1 MQALKGTHD
10 ILPEEV
16 YKWDYMEGVIRDVCS
31 RYGYKEIRTP
41 IIEATELFQRGIGD
55 TTDVV
60 TKEMYTF
67 KDRGDRSVTLR
78 PENTASAV
86 RAYLE
91 HKMYGDQQVHKM
103 FYIGSMFRYD
113 RPQAGR
119 YREFHQF
126 GLEVL
131 GASSPLADAE
141 VIAMACE
148 IFHRLGLKNLDLHL
162 NSIGDRNC
170 RPAYRQKLI
179 EFFEA
184 KKDQLCEDCL
194 ERLYKNPLRILDCKE
209 EGCKK
214 ASEGAPEITDYLC
227 EECHHKFEAVK
238 HYLDALGISY
248 TVDPRL
254 VRGLDYYTN
263 TAFEIQYPPLGA
275 QSAVCGGGRYDG
287 LVEEIGGPSTPGIG
301 FAIGLERLLL
311 ALDMQN
317 LIPVPAENKKV
328 YIAALGEDAIAA
340 GFKIQEEL
348 RSRHVIADMDLQG
361 RSLKGQMKQAG
372 RMNAVYTIIIGSNEL
387 EKGKAVV
394 KTMETGTQQELPFEE
409 VADYIVT
416 EETNSN
422 QL

>member
-16 YKWDYMEGVIRDVCS
+16 YKWDYMEGVIRDVCA

-67 KDRGDRSVTLR
+67 TDRGNRSVTLR

-148 IFHRLGLKNLDLHL
+148 IFHRLGLKDLDLHL
-162 NSIGDRNC
+162 NSIGDKNC

-179 EFFEA
+179 EFFEG
-184 KKDQLCEDCL
+184 KKDQLCDDCR

-209 EGCKK
+209 EGCQK
-214 ASEGAPEITDYLC
+214 ASIGAPEITDYLC
-227 EECHHKFEAVK
+227 DDCHKKFEAVK
-238 HYLDALGISY
+238 HYLDGLGISY

-311 ALDMQN
+311 ALEMQN
-317 LIPVPAENKKV
+317 LIPAPKAQKRV
-328 YIAALGEDAIAA
+328 YIAALGEDAVAE

-348 RSRHVIADMDLQG
+348 RGLGVLTDMDLQG

-372 RMNAVYTIIIGSNEL
+372 KLDSQFTVIIGSNEL
-387 EKGKAVV
+387 EKGAAAV
-394 KTMETGTQQELPFEE
+394 KNMADGTQKDIPFAE
-409 VADYIVT
+409 VAGYISK
-416 EETNSN
+416 EEHHS
-422 QL
+422 

>member
-10 ILPEEV
+10 ILPEEM
-16 YKWDYMEGVIRDVCS
+16 YKWDYMEGVIRDVCA

-67 KDRGDRSVTLR
+67 TDRGGRSVTLR

-148 IFHRLGLKNLDLHL
+148 IFHRLGLKDLDLHL
-162 NSIGDRNC
+162 NSIGDKNC
-170 RPAYRQKLI
+170 RPAYRKKLI

-184 KKDQLCEDCL
+184 KKDQLCDDCK

-209 EGCKK
+209 EGCKR
-214 ASEGAPEITDYLC
+214 ASVGAPEITDYLC
-227 EECHHKFEAVK
+227 DDCRAKFDAVK
-238 HYLDALGISY
+238 KYLDAFGISY

-311 ALDMQN
+311 ALEMQH
-317 LIPVPAENKKV
+317 LIPEPKAKKHV
-328 YIAALGEDAIAA
+328 YIAALGEEAVAE

-348 RSRHVIADMDLQG
+348 RRLGVLADMDLQG
-361 RSLKGQMKQAG
+361 RSLKGQMKQSG
-372 RMNAVYTIIIGSNEL
+372 KLGSQFTVIIGSNEL
-387 EKGKAVV
+387 EKGAAAV
-394 KTMETGTQQELPFEE
+394 KNMADSSQKDIPFGE
-409 VADYIVT
+409 VASYIAK
-416 EETNSN
+416 EEQDSK
-422 QL
+422 

>member
-16 YKWDYMEGVIRDVCS
+16 YKWDYMEGVIRDVCA

-67 KDRGDRSVTLR
+67 TDRGNRSVTLR

-148 IFHRLGLKNLDLHL
+148 IFHKLGLRDLDLHL
-162 NSIGDRNC
+162 NSIGDKNC

-179 EFFEA
+179 EFFEG
-184 KKDQLCEDCL
+184 KKDQLCDDCR

-214 ASEGAPEITDYLC
+214 ASVGAPEITDYLC
-227 EECHHKFEAVK
+227 DDCHAKFEAVK
-238 HYLDALGISY
+238 YYLDGLGISY

-311 ALDMQN
+311 ALEMQN
-317 LIPVPAENKKV
+317 LIPAPKSQKRV
-328 YIAALGEDAIAA
+328 YIAALGEDAVAE

-348 RSRHVIADMDLQG
+348 RGLGVLTDMDLQG

-372 RMNAVYTIIIGSNEL
+372 KLDSQFTVIIGSNEL
-387 EKGKAVV
+387 EKGAAAV
-394 KTMETGTQQELPFEE
+394 KNMADGTQEDISFAE
-409 VADYIVT
+409 VAGYISK
-416 EETNSN
+416 EEHHS
-422 QL
+422 

>member
-16 YKWDYMEGVIRDVCS
+16 YKWDYMEGVIRDVCA

-67 KDRGDRSVTLR
+67 TDRGNRSVTLR

-148 IFHRLGLKNLDLHL
+148 IFHRLGLKDLDLHL
-162 NSIGDRNC
+162 NSIGDKNC

-179 EFFEA
+179 EFFEG
-184 KKDQLCEDCL
+184 KKDQLCDDCR

-214 ASEGAPEITDYLC
+214 ASIGAPEITDYLC
-227 EECHHKFEAVK
+227 DDCHKKFEVVK
-238 HYLDALGISY
+238 HYLDGLGISY

-311 ALDMQN
+311 ALEMQN
-317 LIPVPAENKKV
+317 LIPAPKAQKRV
-328 YIAALGEDAIAA
+328 YIAALGEDAVAE

-348 RSRHVIADMDLQG
+348 RGLGVLTDMDLQG

-372 RMNAVYTIIIGSNEL
+372 KLDSQFTVIIGSNEL
-387 EKGKAVV
+387 EKGAAAV
-394 KTMETGTQQELPFEE
+394 KNMADGTQKDIPFAE
-409 VADYIVT
+409 VAGYISK
-416 EETNSN
+416 EEHHS
-422 QL
+422 

>member
-16 YKWDYMEGVIRDVCS
+16 YKWDYMEGVIRDVCA

-67 KDRGDRSVTLR
+67 TDRGNRSVTLR

-148 IFHRLGLKNLDLHL
+148 IFHRLGLKDLDLHL
-162 NSIGDRNC
+162 NSIGDKNC

-179 EFFEA
+179 EFFEG
-184 KKDQLCEDCL
+184 KKDQLCDDCR

-214 ASEGAPEITDYLC
+214 ASIGAPEITDYLC
-227 EECHHKFEAVK
+227 DDCHKKFEAVK
-238 HYLDALGISY
+238 HYLDGLGISY

-311 ALDMQN
+311 ALEMQN
-317 LIPVPAENKKV
+317 LISAPKAQKRV
-328 YIAALGEDAIAA
+328 YIAALGEDAVAE

-348 RSRHVIADMDLQG
+348 RGLGVLTDMDLQG

-372 RMNAVYTIIIGSNEL
+372 KLDSQFTVIIGSNEL
-387 EKGKAVV
+387 EKGAAAV
-394 KTMETGTQQELPFEE
+394 KNMADGTQKDIPFAE
-409 VADYIVT
+409 VAGYISK
-416 EETNSN
+416 EEHHS
-422 QL
+422 

>member
-16 YKWDYMEGVIRDVCS
+16 YKWDYMEGVIRDVCA

-67 KDRGDRSVTLR
+67 TDRGNRSVTLR

-148 IFHRLGLKNLDLHL
+148 IFHRLGLKDLDLHL
-162 NSIGDRNC
+162 NSIGDKNC

-179 EFFEA
+179 EFFEG
-184 KKDQLCEDCL
+184 KKDQLCDDCR

-209 EGCKK
+209 
-214 ASEGAPEITDYLC
+214 
-227 EECHHKFEAVK
+227 
-238 HYLDALGISY
+238 
-248 TVDPRL
+248 
-254 VRGLDYYTN
+254 
-263 TAFEIQYPPLGA
+263 
-275 QSAVCGGGRYDG
+275 
-287 LVEEIGGPSTPGIG
+287 
-301 FAIGLERLLL
+301 
-311 ALDMQN
+311 
-317 LIPVPAENKKV
+317 
-328 YIAALGEDAIAA
+328 
-340 GFKIQEEL
+340 
-348 RSRHVIADMDLQG
+348 
-361 RSLKGQMKQAG
+361 
-372 RMNAVYTIIIGSNEL
+372 
-387 EKGKAVV
+387 
-394 KTMETGTQQELPFEE
+394 
-409 VADYIVT
+409 
-416 EETNSN
+416 
-422 QL
+422 

>member
-16 YKWDYMEGVIRDVCS
+16 YKWDYMEGVIRDVCA

-67 KDRGDRSVTLR
+67 TDRGNRSVTLR

-148 IFHRLGLKNLDLHL
+148 IFHKLGLKDLDLHL
-162 NSIGDRNC
+162 NSIGDKNC
-170 RPAYRQKLI
+170 RPAYRKKLI
-179 EFFEA
+179 EFFEG
-184 KKDQLCEDCL
+184 KKDQLCDDCR

-209 EGCKK
+209 EGCRR
-214 ASEGAPEITDYLC
+214 ASVGAPEITDYLC
-227 EECHHKFEAVK
+227 DECHRKFEAVE
-238 HYLDALGISY
+238 HYLDSLGISY

-311 ALDMQN
+311 ALEMQN
-317 LIPVPAENKKV
+317 LIPAPKAQKRV
-328 YIAALGEDAIAA
+328 YIAALGEDAVAE

-348 RSRHVIADMDLQG
+348 RGLGVVTDMDLQG

-372 RMNAVYTIIIGSNEL
+372 KLSSQFTVIIGSNEL
-387 EKGKAVV
+387 EKGAAAV
-394 KTMETGTQQELPFEE
+394 KNMDTGTQQDIPFADIAGYIAKEE
-409 VADYIVT
+409 H
-416 EETNSN
+416 NS
-422 QL
+422 

>member
-16 YKWDYMEGVIRDVCS
+16 YKWDYMEGVIRDVCA

-67 KDRGDRSVTLR
+67 TDRGNRSVTLR

-148 IFHRLGLKNLDLHL
+148 IFHKLGLKDLDLHL
-162 NSIGDRNC
+162 NSIGDKNC
-170 RPAYRQKLI
+170 RPAYRKKLI
-179 EFFEA
+179 EFFEG
-184 KKDQLCEDCL
+184 KKDQLCDDCR

-209 EGCKK
+209 EGCRR
-214 ASEGAPEITDYLC
+214 ASVGAPEITDYLC
-227 EECHHKFEAVK
+227 DGCHRKFEAVK
-238 HYLDALGISY
+238 HYLDSLGISY

-311 ALDMQN
+311 ALEMQN
-317 LIPVPAENKKV
+317 LIPAPKAQKRV
-328 YIAALGEDAIAA
+328 YIAALGEDAVAE

-348 RSRHVIADMDLQG
+348 RGLGIVTDMDLQG

-372 RMNAVYTIIIGSNEL
+372 KLASQFTVIIGSNEL
-387 EKGKAVV
+387 EKGAAAV
-394 KTMETGTQQELPFEE
+394 KNMDTGTQQDIPFADIAGYIAKEE
-409 VADYIVT
+409 H
-416 EETNSN
+416 NS
-422 QL
+422 

>member
-16 YKWDYMEGVIRDVCS
+16 YKWDYMEGVIRDVCA

-67 KDRGDRSVTLR
+67 TDRGNRSVTLR

-148 IFHRLGLKNLDLHL
+148 IFHRLGLKDLDLHL
-162 NSIGDRNC
+162 NSIGDKNC

-179 EFFEA
+179 EFFEG
-184 KKDQLCEDCL
+184 KKDQLCDDCR

-214 ASEGAPEITDYLC
+214 ASIGAPEITDYLC
-227 EECHHKFEAVK
+227 DDCHKKFEAVK
-238 HYLDALGISY
+238 HYLDGLGISY

-311 ALDMQN
+311 ALEMQN
-317 LIPVPAENKKV
+317 LIPAPKAQKRV
-328 YIAALGEDAIAA
+328 YIAALGEDAVAE
-340 GFKIQEEL
+340 GFKIQEVL
-348 RSRHVIADMDLQG
+348 RGLGVLTDMDLQG

-372 RMNAVYTIIIGSNEL
+372 KLDSQFTVIIGSNEL
-387 EKGKAVV
+387 EKGAAAV
-394 KTMETGTQQELPFEE
+394 KNMADGTQKDIPFAE
-409 VADYIVT
+409 VAGYISK
-416 EETNSN
+416 EEHHS
-422 QL
+422 

>member
-16 YKWDYMEGVIRDVCS
+16 YKWDYMEGVIRDVCA

-67 KDRGDRSVTLR
+67 TDRGNRSVTLR

-148 IFHRLGLKNLDLHL
+148 IFHRLGLKDLDLHL
-162 NSIGDRNC
+162 NSIGDKNC

-179 EFFEA
+179 EFFEG
-184 KKDQLCEDCL
+184 KKDQLCDDCR

-214 ASEGAPEITDYLC
+214 ASIGAPEITDYLC
-227 EECHHKFEAVK
+227 DDCHKKFEAVK
-238 HYLDALGISY
+238 HYLDGLGISY

-311 ALDMQN
+311 ALEMQN
-317 LIPVPAENKKV
+317 LIPAPKAQKRV
-328 YIAALGEDAIAA
+328 YIAALGEDAVAE

-348 RSRHVIADMDLQG
+348 RGLGVLTDMDLQG

-372 RMNAVYTIIIGSNEL
+372 KLDSQFTVIIGSNEL
-387 EKGKAVV
+387 EKGAAAV
-394 KTMETGTQQELPFEE
+394 KNMADGTQKDIPFAE
-409 VADYIVT
+409 VAGYISKK
-416 EETNSN
+416 EHHS
-422 QL
+422 

>member
-16 YKWDYMEGVIRDVCS
+16 YKWEYMEGVIRDVCS

-227 EECHHKFEAVK
+227 EECHNKFEAVK

-317 LIPVPAENKKV
+317 LIPVPAVNKKV

>member
-10 ILPEEV
+10 ILPEEM
-16 YKWDYMEGVIRDVCS
+16 YKWDYMEGVIRKICDT
-31 RYGYKEIRTP
+31 YGYKEIRTP
-41 IIEATELFQRGIGD
+41 IIEGTELFQRGIGD

-67 KDRGDRSVTLR
+67 TDRGNRSVTLR

-91 HKMYGDQQVHKM
+91 HKMYGDQQVHKI

-141 VIAMACE
+141 VIAMAWE
-148 IFHRLGLKNLDLHL
+148 IFQTFGLKDLKLHL
-162 NSIGDRNC
+162 NSIGDKNC
-170 RPAYRQKLI
+170 RPAYREKLI
-179 EFFEA
+179 QFFEG
-184 KKDQLCEDCL
+184 KKDQLCDDCR

-209 EGCKK
+209 EGCRH
-214 ASEGAPEITDYLC
+214 ASEGVPIITDYLC
-227 EECHHKFEAVK
+227 EGCQKKLESLES
-238 HYLDALGISY
+238 YLDALGIPY
-248 TVDPRL
+248 ELDPSL

-263 TAFEIQYPPLGA
+263 TAFEIQYTPLGA

-287 LVEEIGGPSTPGIG
+287 LVEEMGGPSTPGIG

-311 ALDMQN
+311 ALEMQG
-317 LIPVPAENKKV
+317 LIPQEKEKRRI
-328 YIAALGEDAIAA
+328 YIAALGDQAEVM
-340 GFKIQEEL
+340 GVKIQQAL
-348 RSRHVIADMDLQG
+348 REKGYTADMDLQG
-361 RSLKGQMKQAG
+361 RSLKGQMKQSGKLKSAFT
-372 RMNAVYTIIIGSNEL
+372 VIIGNDEIES
-387 EKGKAVV
+387 GQAVV
-394 KTMETGTQQELPFEE
+394 KNMAEGKQENVPFHQ
-409 VADYIVT
+409 VVDYVIKGLNT
-416 EETNSN
+416 DM
-422 QL
+422 

>member
-16 YKWDYMEGVIRDVCS
+16 YKWDYMEGVIRDVCA

-67 KDRGDRSVTLR
+67 TDRGNRSVTLR

-148 IFHRLGLKNLDLHL
+148 IFHRLGLKDLDLHL
-162 NSIGDRNC
+162 NSIGDKNC

-179 EFFEA
+179 EFFEG
-184 KKDQLCEDCL
+184 KKDQLCGDCR

-209 EGCKK
+209 EECKK
-214 ASEGAPEITDYLC
+214 ASIGAPEITDYLC
-227 EECHHKFEAVK
+227 DDCHKKFEAVK
-238 HYLDALGISY
+238 HYLDGLGISY

-311 ALDMQN
+311 ALEMQN
-317 LIPVPAENKKV
+317 LIPAPKAQKRV
-328 YIAALGEDAIAA
+328 YIAALGEDAVAE

-348 RSRHVIADMDLQG
+348 RGLGVLTDMDLQG

-372 RMNAVYTIIIGSNEL
+372 KLDSQFTVIIGSNEL
-387 EKGKAVV
+387 EKGAAAV
-394 KTMETGTQQELPFEE
+394 KNMADGNQKDIPFAE
-409 VADYIVT
+409 VAGYISK
-416 EETNSN
+416 EEHHS
-422 QL
+422 

>member
-16 YKWDYMEGVIRDVCS
+16 YKWDYMEGVIRDVCA

-67 KDRGDRSVTLR
+67 TDRGNRSVTLR

-148 IFHRLGLKNLDLHL
+148 IFHKLGLRDLDLHL
-162 NSIGDRNC
+162 NSIGDKNC

-179 EFFEA
+179 EFFEG
-184 KKDQLCEDCL
+184 KKDQLCDDCR

-214 ASEGAPEITDYLC
+214 ASVGAPEITDYLC
-227 EECHHKFEAVK
+227 DDCHAKFEAVK
-238 HYLDALGISY
+238 HYLDGLGISY

-311 ALDMQN
+311 ALEMQN
-317 LIPVPAENKKV
+317 LIPAPKSQKRV
-328 YIAALGEDAIAA
+328 YIAALGKDAVAE

-348 RSRHVIADMDLQG
+348 RGLGVLTDMDLQG

-372 RMNAVYTIIIGSNEL
+372 KLDSQFTVIIGSNEL
-387 EKGKAVV
+387 EKGAAAV
-394 KTMETGTQQELPFEE
+394 KNMADGTQEDIPFAE
-409 VADYIVT
+409 VAGYISK
-416 EETNSN
+416 EEHHS
-422 QL
+422 

>member
-16 YKWDYMEGVIRDVCS
+16 YKWDYMEGVIRDVCA

-67 KDRGDRSVTLR
+67 TDRGNRSVTLR

-148 IFHRLGLKNLDLHL
+148 IFHRLGLKDLDLHL
-162 NSIGDRNC
+162 NSIGDKNC

-179 EFFEA
+179 EFFEG
-184 KKDQLCEDCL
+184 KKDQLCDDCR

-214 ASEGAPEITDYLC
+214 ASIGAPEITDYLC
-227 EECHHKFEAVK
+227 DDCHKKFEAVK
-238 HYLDALGISY
+238 HYLDGLGISY

-311 ALDMQN
+311 ALEMQN
-317 LIPVPAENKKV
+317 LIPVPKAQKRM
-328 YIAALGEDAIAA
+328 YIAALGEDAVAE

-348 RSRHVIADMDLQG
+348 RGLGVLTDMDLQG

-372 RMNAVYTIIIGSNEL
+372 KLDSQFTVIIGSNEL
-387 EKGKAVV
+387 EKGAAAV
-394 KTMETGTQQELPFEE
+394 KNMADGTQKDIPFAE
-409 VADYIVT
+409 VAGYISK
-416 EETNSN
+416 EEHHS
-422 QL
+422 

>member
-10 ILPEEV
+10 ILPEEM
-16 YKWDYMEGVIRDVCS
+16 YKWDYMEGVIRKICDT
-31 RYGYKEIRTP
+31 YGYKEIRTP
-41 IIEATELFQRGIGD
+41 IIEGTELFQRGIGD

-67 KDRGDRSVTLR
+67 TDRGNRSVTLR

-91 HKMYGDQQVHKM
+91 HKMYGDQQVHKI

-141 VIAMACE
+141 VIAMAWE
-148 IFHRLGLKNLDLHL
+148 IFHTFGLKDLKLHL
-162 NSIGDRNC
+162 NSIGDKNC
-170 RPAYRQKLI
+170 RPTYREKLI
-179 EFFEA
+179 QFLEG
-184 KKDQLCEDCL
+184 KKDQLCDDCR

-209 EGCKK
+209 EGCRH
-214 ASEGAPEITDYLC
+214 ASEGAPIITDYLC
-227 EECHHKFEAVK
+227 EECQKKLESLES
-238 HYLDALGISY
+238 YLDALGIPY
-248 TVDPRL
+248 ELDPSL

-263 TAFEIQYPPLGA
+263 TAFEIQYTPLGA

-287 LVEEIGGPSTPGIG
+287 LVEEMGGPSTPGIG

-311 ALDMQN
+311 ALEMQG
-317 LIPVPAENKKV
+317 LIPQEKEKKRI
-328 YIAALGEDAIAA
+328 YIAALGDQAEVM
-340 GFKIQEEL
+340 GVKIQQAL
-348 RSRHVIADMDLQG
+348 REKGYTADMDLQG
-361 RSLKGQMKQAG
+361 RSLKGQMKQSGKLKASFT
-372 RMNAVYTIIIGSNEL
+372 VIIGNDEIES
-387 EKGKAVV
+387 GQAVV
-394 KTMETGTQQELPFEE
+394 KNMAEGKQENVPFDQ
-409 VADYIVT
+409 VVDYVIKGLNT
-416 EETNSN
+416 EM
-422 QL
+422 

>member
-16 YKWDYMEGVIRDVCS
+16 YKWDYMEGVIRDVCA

-67 KDRGDRSVTLR
+67 TDRGNRSVTLR

-148 IFHRLGLKNLDLHL
+148 IFHRLGLKDLDLHL
-162 NSIGDRNC
+162 NSIGDKNC

-179 EFFEA
+179 EFFEG
-184 KKDQLCEDCL
+184 KKDQLCDDCR

-214 ASEGAPEITDYLC
+214 ASIGAPEITDYLC
-227 EECHHKFEAVK
+227 DDCHKKFEAVK
-238 HYLDALGISY
+238 HYLDGLGISY

-311 ALDMQN
+311 ALEMQN
-317 LIPVPAENKKV
+317 LIPVPKAQKRV
-328 YIAALGEDAIAA
+328 YIAALGEDAVAE

-348 RSRHVIADMDLQG
+348 RGLGVLTDMDLQG

-372 RMNAVYTIIIGSNEL
+372 KLDSQFTVIIGSNEL
-387 EKGKAVV
+387 EKGAAAV
-394 KTMETGTQQELPFEE
+394 KNMADGTQKDIPFAE
-409 VADYIVT
+409 VAGYISK
-416 EETNSN
+416 EEHHS
-422 QL
+422 

>member
-16 YKWDYMEGVIRDVCS
+16 YKWDYMEGVIRAVCS

-227 EECHHKFEAVK
+227 EECHNKFEAVK

-422 QL
+422 RL

>member
-227 EECHHKFEAVK
+227 EECHNKFEAVK

-317 LIPVPAENKKV
+317 LIPVPAVNKKV

-372 RMNAVYTIIIGSNEL
+372 RMNAVYTLIIGSNEL

-422 QL
+422 RL

>member
-16 YKWDYMEGVIRDVCS
+16 YKWDYMEGVIRDVCA

-67 KDRGDRSVTLR
+67 TDRGNRSVTLR

-148 IFHRLGLKNLDLHL
+148 IFHRLGLKDLDLHL
-162 NSIGDRNC
+162 NSIGDKNC

-179 EFFEA
+179 EFFEG
-184 KKDQLCEDCL
+184 KKDQLCDDCR

-214 ASEGAPEITDYLC
+214 ASIGAPEITDYLC
-227 EECHHKFEAVK
+227 DDCHKKFEAVK
-238 HYLDALGISY
+238 HYLDGLGISY

-311 ALDMQN
+311 ALEMQN
-317 LIPVPAENKKV
+317 LIPAPKAQKRV
-328 YIAALGEDAIAA
+328 YIAALGEDAVAE

-348 RSRHVIADMDLQG
+348 RGLGVLTDMDLQG

-372 RMNAVYTIIIGSNEL
+372 KLDSQFTVIIGSNEL
-387 EKGKAVV
+387 EKGAAAV
-394 KTMETGTQQELPFEE
+394 KNMADGTQKDIPFAE
-409 VADYIVT
+409 VADYISK
-416 EETNSN
+416 EEHHS
-422 QL
+422 

>member
-16 YKWDYMEGVIRDVCS
+16 YKWDYMEGVIRDVCA

-67 KDRGDRSVTLR
+67 TDRGNRSVTLR
-78 PENTASAV
+78 PENTASVV

-148 IFHRLGLKNLDLHL
+148 IFHKLGLRDLDLHL
-162 NSIGDRNC
+162 NSIGDKNC

-179 EFFEA
+179 EFFEG
-184 KKDQLCEDCL
+184 KKDQLCDDCR

-209 EGCKK
+209 EGCQK
-214 ASEGAPEITDYLC
+214 ASVGAPEITDYLC
-227 EECHHKFEAVK
+227 DDCHAKFEAVK
-238 HYLDALGISY
+238 HYLDGLGISY

-311 ALDMQN
+311 ALEMQN
-317 LIPVPAENKKV
+317 LIPAPKSRKRV
-328 YIAALGEDAIAA
+328 YIAALGEDAVAE

-348 RSRHVIADMDLQG
+348 RGLGVLTDMDLQG

-372 RMNAVYTIIIGSNEL
+372 KLDSQFTVIIGSNEL
-387 EKGKAVV
+387 EKGAAAV
-394 KTMETGTQQELPFEE
+394 KNMADGTQEDIPFAE
-409 VADYIVT
+409 VAGYISK
-416 EETNSN
+416 EEHHS
-422 QL
+422 

>member
-16 YKWDYMEGVIRDVCS
+16 YKWDYMEGVIRDVCA

-67 KDRGDRSVTLR
+67 TDRGNRSVTLR

-148 IFHRLGLKNLDLHL
+148 IFHRLGLKDLDLHL
-162 NSIGDRNC
+162 NSIGDKNC

-179 EFFEA
+179 EFFEG
-184 KKDQLCEDCL
+184 KKDQLCDDCR

-214 ASEGAPEITDYLC
+214 ASIGAPEITDYLC
-227 EECHHKFEAVK
+227 DDCHKKFEAVK
-238 HYLDALGISY
+238 HYLDGLGISY
-248 TVDPRL
+248 TVDPHL

-311 ALDMQN
+311 ALEMQN
-317 LIPVPAENKKV
+317 LIPAPKAQKRV
-328 YIAALGEDAIAA
+328 YIAALGEDAVAE

-348 RSRHVIADMDLQG
+348 RGLGVLTDMDLQG

-372 RMNAVYTIIIGSNEL
+372 KLDSQFTVIIGSNEL
-387 EKGKAVV
+387 EKGAAAV
-394 KTMETGTQQELPFEE
+394 KNMADGTQKDIPFAE
-409 VADYIVT
+409 VADYISK
-416 EETNSN
+416 EEHHS
-422 QL
+422 

>member
-16 YKWDYMEGVIRDVCS
+16 YKWDYMEGVIRDVCA

-67 KDRGDRSVTLR
+67 TDRGNRSVTLR

-148 IFHRLGLKNLDLHL
+148 IFHKLGLKDLDLHL
-162 NSIGDRNC
+162 NSIGDKNC
-170 RPAYRQKLI
+170 RPAYRKKLI
-179 EFFEA
+179 EFFEG
-184 KKDQLCEDCL
+184 KKDQLCDDCR

-209 EGCKK
+209 EGCRR
-214 ASEGAPEITDYLC
+214 ASVGAPEITDYLC
-227 EECHHKFEAVK
+227 DECHRKFEAVK
-238 HYLDALGISY
+238 HYLDGLGISY

-311 ALDMQN
+311 ALEMQN
-317 LIPVPAENKKV
+317 LIPAPKAQKRV
-328 YIAALGEDAIAA
+328 YIAALGEDAVAE

-348 RSRHVIADMDLQG
+348 RGLGVVTDMDLQG

-372 RMNAVYTIIIGSNEL
+372 KLASQFTVIIGSNEL
-387 EKGKAVV
+387 EKGAAAV
-394 KTMETGTQQELPFEE
+394 KNMDTGTQQDIPFADIAGYIAKEE
-409 VADYIVT
+409 H
-416 EETNSN
+416 NS
-422 QL
+422 

>member
-16 YKWDYMEGVIRDVCS
+16 YKWDYMEGVIRDVCA

-67 KDRGDRSVTLR
+67 TDRGNRSVTLR

-148 IFHRLGLKNLDLHL
+148 IFHRLGLKDLDLHL
-162 NSIGDRNC
+162 NSIGDKNC

-179 EFFEA
+179 EFFEG
-184 KKDQLCEDCL
+184 KKDQLCDDCR

-214 ASEGAPEITDYLC
+214 ASIGAPEITDYLC
-227 EECHHKFEAVK
+227 DDCHKKFEAVK
-238 HYLDALGISY
+238 HYLDGLGISY

-311 ALDMQN
+311 ALEMQN
-317 LIPVPAENKKV
+317 LIPAPKAQKRV
-328 YIAALGEDAIAA
+328 YIAALGEDAVAE

-348 RSRHVIADMDLQG
+348 RGLGVLTDMDLQG

-372 RMNAVYTIIIGSNEL
+372 KLDSQFTVIIGSNEL
-387 EKGKAVV
+387 EKGAAAV
-394 KTMETGTQQELPFEE
+394 KNMADGTQKDISFAE
-409 VADYIVT
+409 VAGYISK
-416 EETNSN
+416 EEHHS
-422 QL
+422 

>member
-184 KKDQLCEDCL
+184 KKDQLCEDCR

-227 EECHHKFEAVK
+227 EECHNKFEAVK

-317 LIPVPAENKKV
+317 LIPVPAVNKKV

-422 QL
+422 RL

>member
-16 YKWDYMEGVIRDVCS
+16 YKWDYMEGVIRDVCA

-67 KDRGDRSVTLR
+67 TDRGNRSVTLR

-148 IFHRLGLKNLDLHL
+148 IFHRLGLKDLDLHL
-162 NSIGDRNC
+162 NSIGDKNC

-179 EFFEA
+179 EFFEG
-184 KKDQLCEDCL
+184 KKDQLCDDCR

-214 ASEGAPEITDYLC
+214 ASIGAPEITDYLC
-227 EECHHKFEAVK
+227 DDCHKKFEAVK
-238 HYLDALGISY
+238 HYLDGLGISY

-311 ALDMQN
+311 ALEMQN
-317 LIPVPAENKKV
+317 LIPAPKAQKLV
-328 YIAALGEDAIAA
+328 YIAALGEDAVAE

-348 RSRHVIADMDLQG
+348 RGLGVLTDMDLQG

-372 RMNAVYTIIIGSNEL
+372 KLDSQFTVIIGSNEL
-387 EKGKAVV
+387 EKGAAAV
-394 KTMETGTQQELPFEE
+394 KNMADGTQKDIPFAE
-409 VADYIVT
+409 VAGYISK
-416 EETNSN
+416 EEHHS
-422 QL
+422 

>member
-16 YKWDYMEGVIRDVCS
+16 YKWDYMEGVIRDVCA

-67 KDRGDRSVTLR
+67 TDRGNRSVTLR

-148 IFHRLGLKNLDLHL
+148 IFHRLGLKDLDLHL
-162 NSIGDRNC
+162 NSIGDKNC

-179 EFFEA
+179 EFFEG
-184 KKDQLCEDCL
+184 KKDQLCDDCR

-214 ASEGAPEITDYLC
+214 ASIGAPEITDYLC
-227 EECHHKFEAVK
+227 DDCHKKFEAVK
-238 HYLDALGISY
+238 HYLDGLGISY

-263 TAFEIQYPPLGA
+263 TAFEIQYSPLGA

-311 ALDMQN
+311 ALEMQN
-317 LIPVPAENKKV
+317 LIPAPKAQKRV
-328 YIAALGEDAIAA
+328 YIAALGEDAVAE

-348 RSRHVIADMDLQG
+348 RGLGVLTDMDLQG

-372 RMNAVYTIIIGSNEL
+372 KLDSQFTVIIGSNEL
-387 EKGKAVV
+387 EKGAAAV
-394 KTMETGTQQELPFEE
+394 KNMADGTQKDIPFAE
-409 VADYIVT
+409 VADYISK
-416 EETNSN
+416 EEHHS
-422 QL
+422 

>member
-16 YKWDYMEGVIRDVCS
+16 YKWDYMEGVIRDVCA

-67 KDRGDRSVTLR
+67 TDRGNRSVTLR

-148 IFHRLGLKNLDLHL
+148 IFHRLGLKDLDLHL
-162 NSIGDRNC
+162 NSIGDKNC

-179 EFFEA
+179 EFFEG
-184 KKDQLCEDCL
+184 KKDQLCDDCR

-214 ASEGAPEITDYLC
+214 ASIGAPEITDYLC
-227 EECHHKFEAVK
+227 DDCHKKFEAVK
-238 HYLDALGISY
+238 HYLDGLGISY

-311 ALDMQN
+311 ALEMQN
-317 LIPVPAENKKV
+317 LIPAPKAEKRV
-328 YIAALGEDAIAA
+328 YIAALGEDAVAE

-348 RSRHVIADMDLQG
+348 RGLGVLTDMDLQG

-372 RMNAVYTIIIGSNEL
+372 KLDSQFTVIIGSNEL
-387 EKGKAVV
+387 EKGAAAV
-394 KTMETGTQQELPFEE
+394 KNMADGTQKDIPFAE
-409 VADYIVT
+409 VAGYISK
-416 EETNSN
+416 EEHHS
-422 QL
+422 